1 MESRD
6 VSSKLTAFVSRLYT
20 KALNRSYDVDGL
32 NNHTANYIANHDLYQ
47 LAYDFI
53 FSSEFIEKDLSD
65 EDFVDTMYR
74 TFFDRE
80 GDPDGR
86 SDWLG
91 RMKSGMSREE
101 VLAGFVGSQ
110 ECADMVAKF
119 GI

>member
-53 FSSEFIEKDLSD
+53 FSSEFLEKDLSD

-86 SDWLG
+86 ADWLG
-91 RMKSGMSREE
+91 RMKSGMSREQ

-110 ECADMVAKF
+110 ECADLVAKF